1 VRVSL
6 MTPQGLLS
14 KLAQAQRVGYRV
26 YVHDAT
32 RLLAVIDS
40 GADVLLAELPR
51 RVMCAWNVS
60 PTARGA

>member
-1 VRVSL
+1 